1 MLLELERSGLF
12 LTADEAV
19 FLRRRAKLR
28 PLIARLGEQKGHGEI
43 GATTN
48 PDIVLSMAAL
58 FEDDI
63 SPRRPRSPT
72 GRRLRAPSDGGF
84 PAFELGAASNL
95 LAYARTRRWRLDSS
109 CPRTRSSVTS
119 RTSTR
124 SSTYGIA
131 PRPSSLRASGVCTG
145 DLT

>member
-63 SPRRPRSPT
+63 PAAAAIADRPEVTGAERWRFPRLRA
-72 GRRLRAPSDGGF
+72 GRRLQ
-84 PAFELGAASNL
+84 PARVRPNKEMATRLFVSENTIKCHLKNIYAKLDVRNRSQAIIAARERGL
-95 LAYARTRRWRLDSS
+95 HR
-109 CPRTRSSVTS
+109 
-119 RTSTR
+119 
-124 SSTYGIA
+124 
-131 PRPSSLRASGVCTG
+131 
-145 DLT
+145 